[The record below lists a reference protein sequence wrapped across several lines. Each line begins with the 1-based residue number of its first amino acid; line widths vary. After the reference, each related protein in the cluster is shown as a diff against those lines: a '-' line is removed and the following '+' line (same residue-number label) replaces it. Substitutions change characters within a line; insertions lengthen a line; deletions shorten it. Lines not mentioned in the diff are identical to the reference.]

1 MKLDLPH
8 VPHCVPAREE
18 QAWNERQLAS
28 TVVAPQVRLWS
39 YRQAA
44 VVLGC
49 AQRQALDNLPGA
61 AISGMETLVRQA
73 GGGAVLVGP
82 WMLSASIALPHEH
95 PLVTASPVSSY
106 RWLGELYA
114 GVLRNLGLAAHAV
127 SPEEARDFEHAHDLG
142 KSLDWA
148 CYGGISPWEVVV
160 GQRKI
165 VGLAQIRRRTGILL
179 VAGLLLERPE
189 WPLLCQAM
197 DRPATHVYHL
207 AQRTTSCAD
216 EIGVAPSILEIAHPL
231 AWALDAA
238 VRGQAHPGLPHDR
251 HPLFVQ
257 TTKETV

>member
-8 VPHCVPAREE
+8 VPQCVPAHEE
-18 QAWNERQLAS
+18 QAWNEQQLA
-28 TVVAPQVRLWS
+28 TPVMEPQVRLWS

-49 AQRQALDNLPGA
+49 AQRQALDGLPGGA
-61 AISGMETLVRQA
+61 ASGMETIVRQA

-82 WMLSASIALPHEH
+82 WMLSASIALPHGH

-114 GVLRNLGLAAHAV
+114 GVLRNVGLAAHAV
-127 SPEEARDFEHAHDLG
+127 TPDEARDFHHAHDLG

-189 WPLLCQAM
+189 WPALCQAM
-197 DRPATHVYHL
+197 NRPATHVYHL

-238 VRGQAHPGLPHDR
+238 IRGPAQPALRHERQA
-251 HPLFVQ
+251 LFFPP
-257 TTKETV
+257 TKETV